1 MSLGITY
8 SDGGILLGIAD
19 KLSFEMHQ
27 VSNGY
32 RGAYGKVTLVF
43 YKPNFPTTISELP
56 VNCGAKQ
63 FNFIYSGVDRINPLK
78 LQPYDGV
85 MSEVLY
91 LREMADQFRVHPFF
105 MEYID
110 VRYLF
115 YDYTTQIG
123 AIEFVAK
130 QMGSEFAL
138 GFDPPVN
145 LTLDSASTAVLAPSG
160 NYPNN
165 LTLKL
170 LVTGIFDGLYN
181 PKYINFDPIYSVA
194 RIDKAA
200 DVAKFDFF
208 DINDMARAYL
218 GFDVPQNIWTPLKL
232 RKFSLPFI
240 YKIGAITDDSQ
251 LPGVTQYGNSV
262 FNVNANLRITKYDI
276 YNRVGSSNSVL
287 IAEKNE
293 KVTTLK
299 SLEWLMADIAGS
311 EGRWR
316 LEFEVFY
323 QDNTSSI
330 SSYDM
335 YQPFDTFLLIPT
347 GWMQNKLG
355 ELNAAKDAYK
365 YTVCLYLVDGDTTE
379 KFTYFIDHRAFPFW
393 KQFVFQ
399 NAFGYADTFSIHG
412 SAKTKLN
419 LKRDAYQ
426 LALSTETSVT
436 SGTWEVAASSNNEE
450 YTFRTG
456 WLLNKAEMERWKSI
470 LSSKWIGLVP
480 DSLLP
485 CEYTDGYETN
495 IPLQQFEKMM
505 VLADSVEFKEESD
518 FLYSLQFSIRK
529 AFENKNFMAIDKVTE
544 LYYDSEICFSISKT
558 DFSSPD
564 DVIDFLVQT
573 EFDGYYKIFINGQE
587 YSSGS
592 EALYSDT
599 VLSFTVKG
607 YRIKRLQLQSN
618 NDNATISFTKI
629 ETADL
634 KIIVL
639 LQFSHVLENLM
650 QRLETFLPLEVFVVN
665 SPNPIDGE
673 RVLAQ
678 VLKLKQDGGKM
689 TDLSLPSYT
698 PGALGSAIK
707 DILINQYFMTV
718 ITL

>member
-1 MSLGITY
+1 MSLGINY

-32 RGAYGKVTLVF
+32 RGAFGKVTLVF
-43 YKPNFPTTISELP
+43 SKPNFPTTISELP
-56 VNCGAKQ
+56 INCGAKQ
-63 FNFIYSGVDRINPLK
+63 FVFLYSGVDRINPLK
-78 LQPYDGV
+78 LQPYNGI
-85 MSEVLY
+85 MSEVQY

-110 VRYLF
+110 VRYLY
-115 YDYTTQIG
+115 YDYVTEKG
-123 AIEFVAK
+123 AIEFTAK
-130 QMGSEFAL
+130 QMGLEFAL

-145 LTLDSASTAVLAPSG
+145 LLLDSASTAVLAPSG

-170 LVTGIFDGLYN
+170 LVTGIYDALYN
-181 PKYINFDPIYSVA
+181 PKHINFDPIYSVA

-218 GFDVPQNIWTPLKL
+218 GFDVPQNIWTVLKL
-232 RKFSLPFI
+232 RKFMLPFL

-251 LPGVTQYGNSV
+251 LPGLVENGNGV
-262 FNVNANLRITKYDI
+262 FNVSSNLRITKYDI
-276 YNRVGSSNSVL
+276 YNRFASSNSVL

-293 KVTTLK
+293 KVTTVK

-323 QDNTSSI
+323 DDNSSLTT
-330 SSYDM
+330 SYDM

-347 GWMQNKLG
+347 GWIQNKLG

-379 KFTYFIDHRAFPFW
+379 KFTYYLDHRSFPFW

-412 SAKTKLN
+412 SSKSKLN
-419 LKRDAYQ
+419 FKRDTYQ
-426 LALSTETSVT
+426 LAVLPETNVT
-436 SGTWEVAASSNNEE
+436 SGTWEIAAATNNEE
-450 YTFRTG
+450 FTFRTG

-480 DSLLP
+480 DKLLP
-485 CEYTDGYETN
+485 CDYVDGFETN

-505 VLADSVEFKEESD
+505 VLSDSVEFKEESD

-558 DFSSPD
+558 DFSAPD
-564 DVIDFLVQT
+564 DIIDFLVQT
-573 EFDGYYKIFINGQE
+573 EFDGYYTIFINGQQ

-592 EALYSDT
+592 ETLWSDN
-599 VLSFTVKG
+599 VMSFVVKG

-639 LQFSHVLENLM
+639 LQFTHVLETLF
-650 QRLETFLPLEVFVVN
+650 QRLENFLPLEILSIN
-665 SPNPIDGE
+665 SPNYIDGE
-673 RVLAQ
+673 RIIAQ

-689 TDLSLPSYT
+689 TDLSLPTYT
-698 PGALGSAIK
+698 PSALASAMK
-707 DILINQYFMTV
+707 DILVNQYLMTV